1 MTKSLLITGTLL
13 LSSCA
18 FSMGQAL
25 VYRPVNPAF
34 GGNNFNYQWMIG
46 SAQAQ
51 DKSKDPNAPTA
62 QSSLN
67 RQQSQL
73 DNFTQSINQ
82 QLLSRISRQI
92 IDRQFGEEGLQEG
105 DFQFGDFQVNIRNA
119 SDGIQIRIF
128 DGKGGETT
136 ITVPYF

>member
-1 MTKSLLITGTLL
+1 
-13 LSSCA
+13 
-18 FSMGQAL
+18 MGQAL

-51 DKSKDPNAPTA
+51 DKLKDPNAPVS
-62 QSSLN
+62 QSGLN
-67 RQQSQL
+67 RQQQSPL

-92 IDRQFGEEGLQEG
+92 LDRQFGEEGLQEG
-105 DFQFGDFQVNIRNA
+105 DFEIGNFRISIRNA
-119 SDGIQIRIF
+119 TDGIQIRIF

>member
-1 MTKSLLITGTLL
+1 MIKSVLFTGMLL

-18 FSMGQAL
+18 FSLGQAL

-51 DKSKDPNAPTA
+51 DPNAPAA
-62 QSSLN
+62 QGSAG
-67 RQQSQL
+67 RQQLSQL
-73 DNFTQSINQ
+73 DNFTQSLNQ

-92 IDRQFGEEGLQEG
+92 IDRQFGEEGLEEG

-119 SDGIQIRIF
+119 TDGIQIRIQ
-128 DGKGGETT
+128 DGRGGETT